1 MSKEVERKR
10 FNAAK
15 RIIKVIEWENKRTKN
30 DIPTGYWMDGKYQ
43 CISNPYCGAL
53 IYEGHYIDGVPH
65 NLYNRA
71 SVPIFHIV
79 DNAKS
84 TCTYDISNF
93 MPTVKGLKE
102 YEISVRNVTD
112 VYKRGFGVPIF
123 IGDDLINTRYLID
136 MMQLLPDASF
146 FVDPNEMCR
155 PVLVKSDYGVGVIMP
170 IRPEGA
176 VNGVEAFSKKYP
188 CINYP
193 TNPEN
198 VFFNKTLTRF
208 TKVVSA

>member
-15 RIIKVIEWENKRTKN
+15 RIIKVIEQENKRTEN
-30 DIPTGYWMDGKYQ
+30 DVPAGYWTDGKYQ

-53 IYEGHYIDGVPH
+53 IFEDHYVDGIPH
-65 NLYNRA
+65 NQYNRA
-71 SVPIFHIV
+71 STPVFHIV
-79 DNAKS
+79 DNAKR

-102 YEISVRNVTD
+102 YETSVRNSTSCYD
-112 VYKRGFGVPIF
+112 RGRGVPIF
-123 IGDDLINTRYLID
+123 IGDDFINTRHLID
-136 MMQLLPDASF
+136 MMQLLPDASL

-155 PVLVKSDYGVGVIMP
+155 PVLVKSDYGVGIIMP
-170 IRPEGA
+170 IHPIGA
-176 VNGVEAFSKKYP
+176 IDGVESFSEKYP

-208 TKVVSA
+208 TKVVSV